1 MGATM
6 IIYKENKLDADT
18 YLYLRKQVNF
28 KSLTYNQANR
38 AIENSAYSITV
49 YNEDKP
55 IAMGRIVGDGA
66 VVSYIQDLIV
76 IPSAQG
82 EKIGSKLLEKLIEYV
97 QSITEEGTEMLLCLM
112 CTKGRESFYKHH
124 NFVERPTDNLGP
136 GMIQY
141 ISPK

>member
-1 MGATM
+1 M
-6 IIYKENKLDADT
+6 IVFKENKLDVDT
-18 YLYLRKQVNF
+18 YLYLRQQVNW
-28 KSLTYNQANR
+28 KALTYNQANR
-38 AIENSAYSITV
+38 AIKNSMYIITV
-49 YNEDKP
+49 YEADKP

-97 QSITEEGTEMLLCLM
+97 ESITEEGTEMMLCLM
-112 CTKGRESFYKHH
+112 CAKGRENFYKHH
-124 NFVERPTDNLGP
+124 NFIERPTNNLGP

-141 ISPK
+141 VRP

>member
-1 MGATM
+1 M
-6 IIYKENKLDADT
+6 IIFKENKLDADI
-18 YLYLRKQVNF
+18 YLYLRQQVNW

-49 YNEDKP
+49 YEEDRP

-66 VVSYIQDLIV
+66 VISYIQDLIV

-82 EKIGSKLLEKLIEYV
+82 KKIGSQLLEKLIEYV
-97 QSITEEGTEMLLCLM
+97 QTITEEGTEMMLCLM
-112 CTKGRESFYKHH
+112 CAKGRENFYKHH
-124 NFVERPTDNLGP
+124 NFIQRPTDDLGP

-141 ISPK
+141 VRSN